1 MALAALLTVV
11 GPASAL
17 APDKAFHDYVKDTW
31 SLDEGLPQI
40 TVAAITQDAQGYLWV
55 GTQSGLARFDGV
67 RFTSFT
73 PENTPELPGLLV
85 QSLYTDRHGRV
96 WIGTYKGV
104 AWYAGG
110 RFHAVTGPGG
120 RAVDVRAIVQDGGG
134 RILVATLQG
143 LFSVSHGEMLPLSQA
158 IDQPVYSLAV
168 DGRVV
173 WAGGIGTLYRLE
185 HGTLTRVPLPE
196 DSTGRIAMALVH
208 LQGRLWVGT
217 SHGLYWHDNRG
228 WHPFQPVP
236 ALGTL
241 PIDSLGSD
249 HDGNLWAG
257 TNKGLARIH
266 DGRLTAFVAND
277 NPAAHRHVEAIYE
290 DREQNLWLGSHFEG
304 LARLWNGRTRRLT
317 VQEGLH
323 DPLVWSVARGADGT
337 LWVGTN
343 DGLSIFSDGRFRQV
357 LQGKDL
363 PHPNAYTLR
372 VEGRRVWIGTRAGL
386 AILEDDKVS
395 TPARFKAMGTAQV
408 NGIIGDGSGGHWFA
422 TTNGLFHDTE
432 GALTRYGR
440 SAGLTDVRCRIVFRQ
455 NDGTLLVGTQA
466 GLYRLD
472 RDRLVPVG
480 AGDLPA
486 DIDVTAITQL
496 TDGRLA
502 VGTLAEDQLFIHG
515 DHGWHRLGPAQGLPR
530 DSAFFM
536 AEDTRGY
543 FWVAG
548 IRGLYRVPIAQ
559 LDAVTAGR
567 RNTVDAE
574 MLLSERGDVR
584 GSQKA
589 YCCNGAGNAKG
600 VFADGRLWLP
610 TRGGVVVVDTRHIEH
625 NPVPPSVAIQRLH
638 YGDAWHRVGTS
649 GHLDLTPDQR
659 DLTFDFTA
667 LSFQAPRGVRILY
680 QLVGYDSD
688 WSELDDPT
696 RRSVRYTN
704 LPAGNYTFRVKA
716 ANNADVWNPDPARLE
731 FSIEPRFYETLW
743 FRFVVLASLLVLFYL
758 GYRFQLRHLHSRQ
771 RHLESVVRQRTEE
784 LREANL
790 SLQQASLTDPL
801 TGLRNRRY
809 LSQQLPADFAYFHRE
824 ALKPGN
830 EDLVMVF
837 AMADL
842 DFFKRINDRHGHMTG
857 DLVLQQLAARLGQ
870 LVRTGDYIVRWG
882 GEEFLLV
889 LRPMPRSESV
899 KIAERLRASIEAHA
913 FTDANGEALQVTCSL
928 GFAEYPFFPGRT
940 SDNLSWEDMVA
951 IADHALYLVK
961 KGGRNGWAVLRP
973 THRAQSATLAEDI
986 RRDVEALVREGTL
999 VVVRT
1004 SPESNGP
1011 Q

>member
-1 MALAALLTVV
+1 MNNHWLARAMALAALLTVV

-363 PHPNAYTLR
+363 P
-372 VEGRRVWIGTRAGL
+372 
-386 AILEDDKVS
+386 
-395 TPARFKAMGTAQV
+395 
-408 NGIIGDGSGGHWFA
+408 
-422 TTNGLFHDTE
+422 
-432 GALTRYGR
+432 
-440 SAGLTDVRCRIVFRQ
+440 
-455 NDGTLLVGTQA
+455 
-466 GLYRLD
+466 
-472 RDRLVPVG
+472 
-480 AGDLPA
+480 
-486 DIDVTAITQL
+486 
-496 TDGRLA
+496 
-502 VGTLAEDQLFIHG
+502 
-515 DHGWHRLGPAQGLPR
+515 
-530 DSAFFM
+530 
-536 AEDTRGY
+536 
-543 FWVAG
+543 
-548 IRGLYRVPIAQ
+548 
-559 LDAVTAGR
+559 
-567 RNTVDAE
+567 
-574 MLLSERGDVR
+574 
-584 GSQKA
+584 
-589 YCCNGAGNAKG
+589 
-600 VFADGRLWLP
+600 
-610 TRGGVVVVDTRHIEH
+610 
-625 NPVPPSVAIQRLH
+625 
-638 YGDAWHRVGTS
+638 
-649 GHLDLTPDQR
+649 
-659 DLTFDFTA
+659 
-667 LSFQAPRGVRILY
+667 
-680 QLVGYDSD
+680 
-688 WSELDDPT
+688 
-696 RRSVRYTN
+696 
-704 LPAGNYTFRVKA
+704 
-716 ANNADVWNPDPARLE
+716 
-731 FSIEPRFYETLW
+731 
-743 FRFVVLASLLVLFYL
+743 
-758 GYRFQLRHLHSRQ
+758 
-771 RHLESVVRQRTEE
+771 
-784 LREANL
+784 
-790 SLQQASLTDPL
+790 
-801 TGLRNRRY
+801 
-809 LSQQLPADFAYFHRE
+809 
-824 ALKPGN
+824 
-830 EDLVMVF
+830 
-837 AMADL
+837 
-842 DFFKRINDRHGHMTG
+842 
-857 DLVLQQLAARLGQ
+857 
-870 LVRTGDYIVRWG
+870 
-882 GEEFLLV
+882 
-889 LRPMPRSESV
+889 
-899 KIAERLRASIEAHA
+899 
-913 FTDANGEALQVTCSL
+913 
-928 GFAEYPFFPGRT
+928 
-940 SDNLSWEDMVA
+940 
-951 IADHALYLVK
+951 
-961 KGGRNGWAVLRP
+961 
-973 THRAQSATLAEDI
+973 
-986 RRDVEALVREGTL
+986 
-999 VVVRT
+999 
-1004 SPESNGP
+1004 
-1011 Q
+1011 